1 MPEINEAPQSPAQG
15 EGVPAAAPSPATP
28 AAPEAPAA
36 PVEQKTFEDWARAKH
51 GVEVDKD
58 GWASAIRNGRR
69 IAKVS
74 AAAHVNAA
82 RRLLSIPIGKRMSEA
97 EFNTA
102 LEKARGIPIS
112 IS

>member
-1 MPEINEAPQSPAQG
+1 MPEINEAPQQPAQG
-15 EGVPAAAPSPATP
+15 EGVPAAPI
-28 AAPEAPAA
+28 APEPTPEPAPA
-36 PVEQKTFEDWARAKH
+36 EQKTFEDWARAKC

-69 IAKVS
+69 VAKVS

-82 RRLLSIPIGKRMSEA
+82 RRLLSIPVGKRMSEA
-97 EFNTA
+97 DFNAA
-102 LEKARGIPIS
+102 LGKARGIPIS